1 MGASAKC
8 REEELVSKCPSAYPG
23 WFLAKSSETIEN
35 KRVEFLP
42 RAKEF
47 ASI

>member
-1 MGASAKC
+1 MGMA
-8 REEELVSKCPSAYPG
+8 ESKEYPHPRV
-23 WFLAKSSETIEN
+23 FLQKSSESIEN

-47 ASI
+47 ANV